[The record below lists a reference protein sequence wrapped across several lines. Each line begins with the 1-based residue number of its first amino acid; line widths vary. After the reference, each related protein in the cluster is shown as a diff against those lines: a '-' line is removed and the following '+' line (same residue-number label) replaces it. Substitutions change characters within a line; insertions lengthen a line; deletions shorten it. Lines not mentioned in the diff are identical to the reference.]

1 MSDILVSILAKALLV
16 ALEALIAKLA
26 VHLMRSM
33 RYRQGAGLIATA

>member
-1 MSDILVSILAKALLV
+1 MSEIMVRILAKALLV

-33 RYRQGAGLIATA
+33 RYRQGAVLIPTA